1 MYEQGCPVCGQ
12 LMFLLEPPARLAFS
26 NSTGTRVSCAAHGSP
41 PPTITWLSEDGVPV
55 TDVPGLRE
63 VLENGT
69 LVVSAFSAAQYRGDV
84 HAALYRC
91 RAAGPLGTVLSR
103 DMRLQAVMD
112 VSWEVRVQTT
122 PGAAGGAALLTCAPT
137 PAVRAHVL
145 HTTWYKDGLTLAPMA
160 SDTGRY
166 VVGGGRGDVLVVR
179 DARPDD
185 TSAYACEAQ
194 HALTG
199 DKRRS
204 PPAMLAVSHSTGSM
218 APRMLTISEDET
230 VSQGGDIRLV
240 CCAIGSPPPTYS
252 WFRHANGRLSPV
264 SNSVRVSVAQQVLVI
279 RRAQPADAGVWTCRA
294 HNQFGEQRRD
304 ATLRV
309 RSRLV
314 VTVHPQ
320 LQVANSGSSVVFN
333 CSVEGGGEARVRWL
347 HDGVPVGGAER
358 TLRVHGVARAH
369 RGMYQ
374 CFAERDLDS
383 AQAAAELRLGDTAPE
398 LHYTFIEQ
406 ALHPGPA
413 LALHCA
419 ASGAPP
425 PRFTWLLDGQ
435 PIEELNTPQRSISQF
450 MRANGDVVSYLNITS
465 VRAADGG
472 RYTCRAHNSRG
483 AAEHST
489 RLNVYGPPSI
499 RSIGP
504 LRVVAGLNA
513 TVYCPYSG
521 FPISEIR
528 WQRGAAGGERAA
540 GAGGSLRLWPAEPAD
555 AGLYSCRVTAPSG
568 HYAQKDVQIFVRNP
582 PKIAGFSFPSDLVEG
597 SSVQVLCGITSGD
610 KPVYFSWLKDG
621 QHIPSNLQVQEKS
634 LDEFSFLIF
643 SHVTSQHSGEYTC
656 VASNTAAE
664 VNHTARLAVKVA
676 PSWVF
681 EPQDASVLL
690 GTQVIVHCSTKGY
703 PEPQIAWL
711 KEQGGEF
718 RALPQLEPAPLVLR
732 NGSLSAPAA
741 ARVHEGRY
749 MCRADNGVGR
759 GLSKVITISVNEP
772 AHFEFSS
779 RNMSV
784 RRTAGAALACAARGD
799 PPIQLHWTHNTQRLD
814 LSTYRVSVSE
824 KRSESGA
831 SSTLSIAHAERRD
844 SGVYRC
850 RAENAYGRD
859 ELLIYLAVQEFP
871 EAPRGLRVV
880 GRTARA
886 ARLAWR
892 RGYDGNARLRAH
904 RLQYRVVGATQ
915 HATPLGIQLGSQ
927 LGTQLS
933 APRQQQADWTDAPT
947 REISPDLVHQ
957 R

>member
-1 MYEQGCPVCGQ
+1 MYVC
-12 LMFLLEPPARLAFS
+12 
-26 NSTGTRVSCAAHGSP
+26 C
-41 PPTITWLSEDGVPV
+41 
-55 TDVPGLRE
+55 RE
-63 VLENGT
+63 ALPNGT
-69 LVVSAFSAAQYRGDV
+69 LVLSAFSAAQYRGDV

-91 RAAGPLGTVLSR
+91 RAAGSLGTVLSR

-112 VSWEVRVQTT
+112 IAWELNVQAT
-122 PGAAGGAALLTCAPT
+122 PGVTGGAALLTCAPSS
-137 PAVRAHVL
+137 AVRAHVL
-145 HTTWYKDGLTLAPMA
+145 HTTWYKDGLALAPMA
-160 SDTGRY
+160 SDTVLICRRPPDEVSRNFASTCQLYHWIPVGRY
-166 VVGGGRGDVLVVR
+166 VVGGSRGDVLVVR

-185 TSAYACEAQ
+185 TSAYSCEAQ

-199 DKRRS
+199 EKRRS

-230 VSQGGDIRLV
+230 VTQGGDIRLV

-252 WFRHANGRLSPV
+252 WFRHVNGRLSPV
-264 SNSVRVSVAQQVLVI
+264 SASVRVSVAQQVLVI

-333 CSVEGGGEARVRWL
+333 CTVEGGGGDARVRWL

-450 MRANGDVVSYLNITS
+450 MRPNGDVVSYLNITS

-489 RLNVYGPPSI
+489 RLNVYGAPSI

-504 LRVVAGLNA
+504 LRVVAGVNA

-528 WQRGAAGGERAA
+528 WQRGGDGAGGELGGGRAT
-540 GAGGSLRLWPAEPAD
+540 GAGGALRLWPAEPSD

-582 PKIAGFSFPSDLVEG
+582 PKIAGFSFPADLVEG

-656 VASNTAAE
+656 VATNTAAE

-690 GTQVIVHCSTKGY
+690 GTQIIVHCSTKGY

-711 KEQGGEF
+711 KAQGGGEF
-718 RALPQLEPAPLVLR
+718 RPLSQLEPAPLLVLR
-732 NGSLSAPAA
+732 NGSLSAATA
-741 ARVHEGRY
+741 ARAHEGRY
-749 MCRADNGVGR
+749 IC
-759 GLSKVITISVNEP
+759 SK
-772 AHFEFSS
+772 
-779 RNMSV
+779 
-784 RRTAGAALACAARGD
+784 
-799 PPIQLHWTHNTQRLD
+799 
-814 LSTYRVSVSE
+814 
-824 KRSESGA
+824 
-831 SSTLSIAHAERRD
+831 
-844 SGVYRC
+844 
-850 RAENAYGRD
+850 
-859 ELLIYLAVQEFP
+859 
-871 EAPRGLRVV
+871 
-880 GRTARA
+880 
-886 ARLAWR
+886 
-892 RGYDGNARLRAH
+892 GY
-904 RLQYRVVGATQ
+904 
-915 HATPLGIQLGSQ
+915 I
-927 LGTQLS
+927 
-933 APRQQQADWTDAPT
+933 
-947 REISPDLVHQ
+947 
-957 R
+957 